1 MCGRRGSGGCR
12 CGAARA
18 EVRRVRAGCRA
29 PRSAVS
35 RRSRRGTGG
44 SPQAAA
50 VHRSSGNRGVGSAGS
65 WKTADLALFF
75 CLAFSA
81 ESNSGRFVLCSAF
94 FFFFS
99 CCAGLF
105 RFSSSFPHVCRF
117 RASGGPVGYDP
128 APEER
133 SPWDSG
139 AGAPLPR
146 VLSAVGARRD
156 SGGSG
161 RHRSACGTAVP
172 SGLPVFFPVA
182 AAQQHSSTPLS
193 CTDNF
198 PPRARVTRQRFIS
211 LFSPPIPCE

>member
-1 MCGRRGSGGCR
+1 MRAAGLGRVSLRGRPGGGAPRPCGLPGATQRCQPALPARDGRQPAGSGRAQILRKPRGRLGRKLENCR
-12 CGAARA
+12 PCTFFLFG
-18 EVRRVRAGCRA
+18 
-29 PRSAVS
+29 
-35 RRSRRGTGG
+35 
-44 SPQAAA
+44 
-50 VHRSSGNRGVGSAGS
+50 
-65 WKTADLALFF
+65 FF
-75 CLAFSA
+75 CGIQLGKVCA
-81 ESNSGRFVLCSAF
+81 VLGF

>member
-1 MCGRRGSGGCR
+1 MRAAGRHAALSAGAPGAGRA
-12 CGAARA
+12 AAR
-18 EVRRVRAGCRA
+18 RQRPC
-29 PRSAVS
+29 
-35 RRSRRGTGG
+35 TD
-44 SPQAAA
+44 PQETA
-50 VHRSSGNRGVGSAGS
+50 GSARQEAGKLPTLHFFFV
-65 WKTADLALFF
+65 WLF
-75 CLAFSA
+75 LRNPTR
-81 ESNSGRFVLCSAF
+81 EGLCCARL

-117 RASGGPVGYDP
+117 RASGGPVGYGP

-146 VLSAVGARRD
+146 VLSAVGVRRD